1 MRLKIV
7 VLGAA
12 SALALAPVVN
22 APAAE
27 SSSSVLRGDPDSLQR
42 CADAAAT
49 AVAGRVAPAGSLGY
63 CDTAVE
69 ISTYRRD
76 ELAAAYVNRSVLRL
90 AAGQYEG
97 ALADSDAAI
106 HIKSIIPQAH
116 INRGIALS
124 AEKRNKEAVQ
134 AFSNALAL
142 DPSHPEIVYFDR
154 AMAREDSGDAKGAYL
169 DYRKAA
175 QLAPTW
181 DTPKQQLARFTVGHA
196 PTS

>member
-7 VLGAA
+7 MLAAA
-12 SALALAPVVN
+12 SALVLAP
-22 APAAE
+22 AMKASAGDT
-27 SSSSVLRGDPDSLQR
+27 VLMGSPDPLQR
-42 CADAAAT
+42 CADAAARI
-49 AVAGRVAPAGSLGY
+49 VAGDVSASRSVDF

-69 ISTYRRD
+69 ISKDRRD

-90 AAGQYEG
+90 AAGQYKT

-106 HIKSIIPQAH
+106 HIKFIIPQAH

-124 AEKRNKEAVQ
+124 AEKRSGEAIH
-134 AFSNALAL
+134 AFTDALAL
-142 DPSHPEIVYFDR
+142 NPARPEVVYFDR
-154 AMAREDSGDAKGAYL
+154 AMAREDNGDMKGAYL
-169 DYRKAA
+169 DYRQAS

-181 DTPKQQLARFTVGHA
+181 DSPKQQLARFAVAHA

>member
-1 MRLKIV
+1 M
-7 VLGAA
+7 
-12 SALALAPVVN
+12 
-22 APAAE
+22 
-27 SSSSVLRGDPDSLQR
+27 LRGSPDALQR
-42 CADAAAT
+42 RADAAA
-49 AVAGRVAPAGSLGY
+49 VAGQAALTSSLGY

-116 INRGIALS
+116 MNRGVALS
-124 AEKRNKEAVQ
+124 AENRNWEAVQ
-134 AFSNALAL
+134 AFTNALAL
-142 DPSHPEIVYFDR
+142 NPSHPEIVYFDR
-154 AMAREDSGDAKGAYL
+154 AMAREDSSDTKGAYL

-181 DTPKQQLARFTVGHA
+181 DAPKQQLARFTVGHA

>member
-1 MRLKIV
+1 MRLEFV
-7 VLGAA
+7 VLAA
-12 SALALAPVVN
+12 AGVLALAPVVK
-22 APAAE
+22 AANVE
-27 SSSSVLRGDPDSLQR
+27 SSSVLRGSPDAVQL
-42 CADAAAT
+42 CADAAAG
-49 AVAGRVAPAGSLGY
+49 AVTGQVSLTRSLGY

-97 ALADSDAAI
+97 ALADSDAAL

-124 AEKRNKEAVQ
+124 AEKRNDEAVL
-134 AFSNALAL
+134 AFSDALAL
-142 DPSHPEIVYFDR
+142 NPSHPEIVYFDR

-181 DTPKQQLARFTVGHA
+181 DTPKQQLARFTVGHT
-196 PTS
+196 PVS

>member
-1 MRLKIV
+1 MRLKFV
-7 VLGAA
+7 VLAAA
-12 SALALAPVVN
+12 SVLALAPVMKASAV
-22 APAAE
+22 E
-27 SSSSVLRGDPDSLQR
+27 SDSVLRGSPNAVQR
-42 CADAAAT
+42 CADAAA
-49 AVAGRVAPAGSLGY
+49 APGQINLTRALGY

-90 AAGQYEG
+90 AAGQYGG
-97 ALADSDAAI
+97 ALSDSDAAI
-106 HIKSIIPQAH
+106 HIKAILPQAH

-124 AEKRNKEAVQ
+124 AEKRNGEAVQ
-134 AFSNALAL
+134 AFSDALAL
-142 DPSHPEIVYFDR
+142 NPSRPEIVYFDR